1 MKLGGENQ
9 LSLLAGEHEETKTYS
24 KSLFLSS
31 TVQILKNCKKFIPFT
46 VLAFG
51 LKFIKLVDG
60 DSAQEVLFL

>member
-51 LKFIKLVDG
+51 LKFIKLDG